1 VATLSVVFGMF
12 RFLSVVD
19 PSRVYPPTNRRKRS
33 VVAAGAFLAVLAA
46 AGCGGGGGG
55 ATGTIAAGGQ
65 EVKGPGFVFRAP
77 ENWQKTVRATSASAQ
92 DNPSRLVSVVVL
104 PLLKPYRIA
113 LFPQVAKELD
123 RVADT
128 YAANLKGTVDSRR
141 TVEIAGRQA
150 REYRITHGGLVDLIT
165 FVLRGR
171 RNFQLTC
178 RWRESDGEPDACGQ
192 LAASFA
198 FR

>member
-1 VATLSVVFGMF
+1 
-12 RFLSVVD
+12 
-19 PSRVYPPTNRRKRS
+19 
-33 VVAAGAFLAVLAA
+33 VVAAGAFLLVLAV

-55 ATGTIAAGGQ
+55 AAKTAPTGGQ
-65 EVKGPGFVFRAP
+65 EVSGPGFAFRAP
-77 ENWQKTVRATSASAQ
+77 EDWQKTVRATSASAQ
-92 DNPSRLVSVVVL
+92 QNPSTLVSVVVL
-104 PLLKPYRIA
+104 PLVKPYRIA
-113 LFPQVAKELD
+113 LFPRAAKELD

-141 TVEIAGRQA
+141 TVDVAGRQA
-150 REYRITHGGLVDLIT
+150 REYRITHSGLVDLIT

-171 RNFQLTC
+171 RNYQLTC

>member
-1 VATLSVVFGMF
+1 M
-12 RFLSVVD
+12 
-19 PSRVYPPTNRRKRS
+19 YPQRNRRKQTACL
-33 VVAAGAFLAVLAA
+33 AAAILLVLAA

-55 ATGTIAAGGQ
+55 GTTETTATGGQ
-65 EVKGPGFVFRAP
+65 EVRGNGFVFRAP
-77 ENWQKTVRATSASAQ
+77 ADWQKTVRATSASARQ
-92 DNPSRLVSVVVL
+92 GSSTLVSVVAL
-104 PLLKPYRIA
+104 PLVKPYRIA

-128 YAANLKGTVDSRR
+128 YAANLKGTVGSRR
-141 TVEIAGRQA
+141 TVEVAGRQS
-150 REYRITHGGLVDLIT
+150 REYRIAHGGLVDLIT

-171 RNFQLTC
+171 RSYQLTC
-178 RWRESDGEPDACGQ
+178 RWRESDGEPAACAQ

>member
-1 VATLSVVFGMF
+1 MF

-19 PSRVYPPTNRRKRS
+19 PSRVYPQRNRRKRA
-33 VVAAGAFLAVLAA
+33 VLAGGAFLLALA
-46 AGCGGGGGG
+46 GGGCGGGSGGT
-55 ATGTIAAGGQ
+55 AETTAIGGQ
-65 EVKGPGFVFRAP
+65 AVNGTGFVFRAP
-77 ENWQKTVRATSASAQ
+77 EDWQKTVRATSASAQ
-92 DNPSRLVSVVVL
+92 QKPSTLVSVVVL
-104 PLLKPYRIA
+104 PLVKPYRIV
-113 LFPQVAKELD
+113 LFPRAAEELD

-128 YAANLKGTVDSRR
+128 YAASLEGTVTSRR
-141 TVEIAGRQA
+141 TVDVAGRQA
-150 REYRITHGGLVDLIT
+150 REYRITHGGVIDLIT

-178 RWRESDGEPDACGQ
+178 RWRASDGEPEACGQ

>member
-1 VATLSVVFGMF
+1 MF
-12 RFLSVVD
+12 RILSVVD
-19 PSRVYPPTNRRKRS
+19 PSRVYPGRNVRKRT
-33 VVAAGAFLAVLAA
+33 VLAAGAFLLVLAA
-46 AGCGGGGGG
+46 SGCGGGGGG
-55 ATGTIAAGGQ
+55 SAETAPAAGQ

-77 ENWQKTVRATSASAQ
+77 EEWQKTVRATSASAQ
-92 DNPSRLVSVVVL
+92 ENPSTLVSAVVL
-104 PLLKPYRIA
+104 PLVKPYRIA
-113 LFPQVAKELD
+113 LFPQAAKELD

-128 YAANLKGTVDSRR
+128 YAANVKGTVSSRR
-141 TVEIAGRQA
+141 TVEVAGRQA
-150 REYRITHGGLVDLIT
+150 REYRIAHGGLVDLIT

-171 RNFQLTC
+171 RNYQLTC